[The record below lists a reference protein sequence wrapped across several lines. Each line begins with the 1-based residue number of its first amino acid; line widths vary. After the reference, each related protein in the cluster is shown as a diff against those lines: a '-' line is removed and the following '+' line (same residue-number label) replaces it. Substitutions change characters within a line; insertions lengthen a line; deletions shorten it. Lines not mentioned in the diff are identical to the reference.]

1 MEINDEK
8 IKNNNNKRTYS
19 LKELNWL
26 IQSDY

>member
-8 IKNNNNKRTYS
+8 IKNNNNKRIYS

-26 IQSDY
+26 IQSDF